1 EYHHYDDYSYCTKYY
16 AYKKINNENTFL
28 GCVKIGCLNL
38 SEKVESGVSNNGF
51 ASYSID
57 QIMPT
62 DEFNNLENDYFSLG
76 QSIDYYKNINDIFG
90 NDADEYYK
98 SLNDL
103 AYSIDKFK
111 SLYNDKE
118 PCLVYSLLRELHYT
132 NVIQFNRISHG
143 ECENTRY
150 DFDIYYKDEKLPIIV
165 DPDENPPSNIHV
177 LIGRN
182 GVGKTFLLYN
192 IVCHLLENMELIID
206 KNSSHKYKYSEA
218 FKVDA
223 ERNSF
228 AGVIG
233 VSFSAFDDGLSSI
246 QVKSESES
254 LLENQ
259 HMKDDFKKKYKYIG
273 LLKRNTNRHDIDDT
287 RESNNEESDFE
298 KEKNKEI
305 QFITKSAN
313 EMCAEFVNSLK
324 RIKTDRVKRETFI
337 ETCDQLKTDS
347 MFSDNEFIKLLNNYL
362 TQGNKVEEYIDRI
375 ERFFYMLSSGHMVII
390 LSLTCLC
397 EAIYEKTIVII
408 DEPEI
413 HLHPPLLSTYIRS
426 LSFMLRKK
434 NAVAILATHSPIV
447 LQEVPSCCVT
457 KVIRKDD
464 NMSFIRIENETFA
477 SGTDLITRE
486 IFGYDILKTGFYKL
500 IEDNLKEDFEA
511 TMKYFNDRVGSLG
524 QMLMLDLLS
533 EQENEN
539 DQT

>member
-1 EYHHYDDYSYCTKYY
+1 MIFKVIKNTSEIDKNDVIYLQYYHYDDYGYCTKYY

-150 DFDIYYKDEKLPIIV
+150 DFDIYYKDEQMPIIV

-223 ERNSF
+223 EKNSF

-273 LLKRNTNRHDIDDT
+273 LLKRNSNRHDIDDT

-347 MFSDNEFIKLLNNYL
+347 M
-362 TQGNKVEEYIDRI
+362 Q
-375 ERFFYMLSSGHMVII
+375 
-390 LSLTCLC
+390 SL
-397 EAIYEKTIVII
+397 
-408 DEPEI
+408 
-413 HLHPPLLSTYIRS
+413 
-426 LSFMLRKK
+426 
-434 NAVAILATHSPIV
+434 
-447 LQEVPSCCVT
+447 
-457 KVIRKDD
+457 
-464 NMSFIRIENETFA
+464 FIR
-477 SGTDLITRE
+477 L
-486 IFGYDILKTGFYKL
+486 
-500 IEDNLKEDFEA
+500 
-511 TMKYFNDRVGSLG
+511 
-524 QMLMLDLLS
+524 
-533 EQENEN
+533 
-539 DQT
+539 